1 MSLWDSVR
9 RGASR
14 AAAEAEKQATI
25 AKLAMEVNTTKGK
38 INEQLEEMGKTALGL
53 YRDGTIDHA
62 TLEPIVV
69 EITKLEAHV
78 KELEDQIAAA
88 KASAPGNS

>member
-14 AAAEAEKQATI
+14 AAQEAEKQATI
-25 AKLAMEVNTTKGK
+25 AKLSMEVNNTKGK
-38 INEQLEEMGKTALGL
+38 IRDQLEAMGKAALEL
-53 YRDGTIDHA
+53 YKEGTIDHA
-62 TLEPIVV
+62 NLEPIVV

-78 KELEDQIAAA
+78 KEVEDQIASL
-88 KASAPGNS
+88 KATPSTES